1 MRKRIPAPVISA
13 VAYVVSE
20 RETHASLDSL
30 FMHAGAPGDPPSASK
45 YAKALEWLRRVN
57 RDESVDPHEVLGAI
71 IEGYLDEDLGSVEAW
86 LAKHYRKYNDQI
98 LRALANANLRY
109 VRGGH
114 ITGAT
119 AMPSQ
124 SLEQHMRKANIEP
137 VNAEFER
144 ALNSVSKE
152 PPEAL
157 SAACNLLESLFKVYI
172 EENGLEE
179 PNRKDITGL
188 WNVVK
193 SDLNFDPSAIEDD
206 DLRKILSGMVSVV
219 GGLGALRTHASTA
232 HGSGKK
238 RYRVEER
245 HARLAV
251 HAAHTLALF
260 ILETWE
266 QRVQQ

>member
-30 FMHAGAPGDPPSASK
+30 FMHAGASDDPPCGSK
-45 YAKALEWLRRVN
+45 HAKALEWLRRVN
-57 RDESVDPHEVLGAI
+57 RDESVDPLEVLGAI
-71 IEGYLDEDLGSVEAW
+71 IEGYLDEDLVPLDPQ
-86 LAKHYRKYNDQI
+86 LAQRWHELNERI
-98 LRALANANLRY
+98 RGALLKANLRY

-157 SAACNLLESLFKVYI
+157 SAACNILESLFKVYI
-172 EENGLEE
+172 EENNLEE
-179 PNRKDITGL
+179 PSRKDIGGL
-188 WNVVK
+188 WKVVK
-193 SDLNFDPSAIEDD
+193 DDLNFDPSAIEDD
-206 DLRKILSGMVSVV
+206 DLRRILSGMASVV

-260 ILETWE
+260 VLETWE
-266 QRVQQ
+266 QRT